1 MQSPM
6 QSPSRSGNSNGSGSA
21 AVGPVFEGLSVFEP
35 KDEWSRLCGTVR
47 RTTTHLAYRDLDLDN
62 DTPCLE
68 VAQKS
73 IDGSTFCSCCLTRVG
88 RSVNEIRCIPVWSGL
103 VWSGLIVSCLV
114 LSCLVLFGARLH
126 AQIDKGGGSALERA
140 VFGMGEEMR
149 ADVNQVRR
157 DMAELREVRA

>member
-1 MQSPM
+1 M

-47 RTTTHLAYRDLDLDN
+47 RTTTHLAYLDLGN
-62 DTPCLE
+62 DTPCLEE

-88 RSVNEIRCIPVWSGL
+88 RSVNEIRCIPVWCTCL
-103 VWSGLIVSCLV
+103 VWSGLVLSYRV
-114 LSCLVLFGARLH
+114 LSCLVLARMRRLIKAAGAHWSVLCL
-126 AQIDKGGGSALERA
+126 AW
-140 VFGMGEEMR
+140 
-149 ADVNQVRR
+149 VRR
-157 DMAELREVRA
+157 